1 MKGIVD
7 RIEGKYYVIEIAGVM
22 TDVPRS
28 QVAAGVKAGHAVEQ
42 QKGIWVTDAAAT
54 KERESRIK
62 KLMKDV
68 WADE

>member
-1 MKGIVD
+1 MTGIVD

-22 TDVPRS
+22 TDVPQS
-28 QVAAGVKAGHAVEQ
+28 KVAAGVKPGHAVVQ
-42 QKGIWVTDAAAT
+42 QKGVWVTDATAT

-62 KLMKDV
+62 RLMKDV